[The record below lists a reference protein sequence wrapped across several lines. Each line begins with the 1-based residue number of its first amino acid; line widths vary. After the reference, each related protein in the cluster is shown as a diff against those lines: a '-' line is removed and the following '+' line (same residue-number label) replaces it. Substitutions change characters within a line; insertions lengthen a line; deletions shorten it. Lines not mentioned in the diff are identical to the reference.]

1 MGMMTL
7 PRGSPIVRLFAYYV
21 LLAGAVWALL
31 SLFPGIPE
39 LEQRFRDISAL
50 SAGSRGRSFT
60 DVSTGLETL
69 SQGDLVLIT
78 LLASLAA
85 LALVVPVAYVY
96 MVTKRRRGYDQSVV
110 QTVIILPMA
119 VAGTVILVQNSI
131 ALAFAL
137 GAVMAA
143 VRFRNTLKDTKDAV
157 YIFLALAVGVAA
169 GVFAPAVAAT
179 MSVVFNLVVLALWYF
194 NIGNIY
200 VDQRGRVEP
209 LRPGEALLGPGKTGE
224 FPPSGCPLQPVEIG
238 HSGLFKEELRRLGPE
253 AGNRQKLQE
262 PRRYLGLQLFMGM
275 DETGR
280 TVLLD
285 LGGQFL
291 ADPGDLPQLLPGEGL
306 HPLRNLLQVE
316 GSPTVGPDLEGVVPL
331 YLQDV
336 GHLGEY
342 AGELEV
348 FHENTPL
355 VITVSGVSLVPRVLC
370 GHSFKFRVFRSLA
383 VLRLLGL
390 GPARPASPR
399 LARKRNPSEFVR
411 RTNRTGH

>member
-1 MGMMTL
+1 MSRMTL

-31 SLFPGIPE
+31 SLFPGIPA

-69 SQGDLVLIT
+69 SQGDLVLVT

-179 MSVVFNLVVLALWYF
+179 MSVVFNLVVLALWHF

-224 FPPSGCPLQPVEIG
+224 FLA
-238 HSGLFKEELRRLGPE
+238 LG
-253 AGNRQKLQE
+253 
-262 PRRYLGLQLFMGM
+262 
-275 DETGR
+275 D
-280 TVLLD
+280 
-285 LGGQFL
+285 
-291 ADPGDLPQLLPGEGL
+291 PQLLAALTPAELDEVADRAARLQAYIAARSGDTKKKRFTAVVL
-306 HPLRNLLQVE
+306 VHTTDPKAAQPLVESVLEEQTKRWRLAEILPSVE
-316 GSPTVGPDLEGVVPL
+316 GTTTLEYMVRLKEDAESGALLEHLQRRGAPSVVAA
-331 YLQDV
+331 
-336 GHLGEY
+336 EY
-342 AGELEV
+342 
-348 FHENTPL
+348 
-355 VITVSGVSLVPRVLC
+355 
-370 GHSFKFRVFRSLA
+370 RSL
-383 VLRLLGL
+383 RGL
-390 GPARPASPR
+390 KPA
-399 LARKRNPSEFVR
+399 EQ
-411 RTNRTGH
+411 